1 MADTFNWP
9 GRPHSQFQGLLD
21 DIRTSP
27 DEISLRLILADW
39 LHEHADLL
47 PADEANSAEA
57 WSRLLRLQC
66 AREQNRA
73 PVTAQ
78 ERELLARYSVR
89 WLDTLQPPVE
99 IDWRMGLYAEERQ
112 EYGQAQALIETSRG
126 AQSSEYASLV
136 NSLAVLDYTC
146 SRAVPERTTRA

>member
-1 MADTFNWP
+1 M
-9 GRPHSQFQGLLD
+9 
-21 DIRTSP
+21 TSP
-27 DEISLRLILADW
+27 SDSGLRQAAARNSLAL
-39 LHEHADLL
+39 
-47 PADEANSAEA
+47 
-57 WSRLLRLQC
+57 
-66 AREQNRA
+66 
-73 PVTAQ
+73 
-78 ERELLARYSVR
+78 
-89 WLDTLQPPVE
+89 